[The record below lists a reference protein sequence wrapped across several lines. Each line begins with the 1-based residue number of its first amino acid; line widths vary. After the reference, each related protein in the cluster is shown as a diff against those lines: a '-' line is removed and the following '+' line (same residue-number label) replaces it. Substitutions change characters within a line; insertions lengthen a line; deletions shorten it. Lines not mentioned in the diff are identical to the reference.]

1 MTGPNRTPSQWQRP
15 DGWKYGID
23 PRVPRWDA
31 TGEAVELPEPDVD
44 PVLALLAGVR
54 TDVARVQWQLDRY
67 DPEVDPPRSGG
78 VIAWLAVALIVAA
91 IVIGWLVTRP

>member
-1 MTGPNRTPSQWQRP
+1 MSGPNRTPSQWQRP

-31 TGEAVELPEPDVD
+31 TGEAVELPDV
-44 PVLALLAGVR
+44 
-54 TDVARVQWQLDRY
+54 
-67 DPEVDPPRSGG
+67 EDPPRSGG

-91 IVIGWLVTRP
+91 IVIGFLVTRP